1 MSKITISLGGKDYDI
16 KLDGE
21 FALKFEDDFKE
32 QFKGR
37 STIDPKELLYAY
49 VGKCYD
55 NFLLEQEVSSM
66 LEKVEKV

>member
-16 KLDGE
+16 KLEGE
-21 FALKFEDDFKE
+21 FALKFEADFKE

-37 STIDPKELLYAY
+37 STIDPKELLFAY

-55 NFLLEQEVSSM
+55 NFTLEQEITKM
-66 LEKVEKV
+66 LHKVEEL

>member
-21 FALKFEDDFKE
+21 FALKFEADFKA